1 MNKERIY
8 TRLDRI
14 NETLYSLECR
24 IDSTKTERDRKELS
38 KKKTKL
44 TKERNKLK
52 KRLYLNNEQ
61 QKEGTQEESQ
71 RSKS

>member
-8 TRLDRI
+8 ARLDRI
-14 NETLYSLECR
+14 KETLYGLECR
-24 IDSTKTERDRKELS
+24 IDNIKTERDRKELL

-44 TKERNKLK
+44 LKELNKLE

-61 QKEGTQEESQ
+61 
-71 RSKS
+71 